1 MFLFS
6 VARLVFGVVVVSR
19 RILND
24 NRPRGISG
32 QGDDVAG
39 RGEGVYRDPWGI
51 RLAIGKPTSYPG
63 RIAPRV
69 AAVAGAKVA
78 VNPL

>member
-1 MFLFS
+1 VGFAFATGVFLMQGAVNWVRGERLLTCMFLFS

-39 RGEGVYRDPWGI
+39 RGEGFTG
-51 RLAIGKPTSYPG
+51 TPG
-63 RIAPRV
+63 ES
-69 AAVAGAKVA
+69 G
-78 VNPL
+78 